1 MKLILTHV
9 IPLAGLALTLPALHA
24 AEESAPQ
31 KQLRQEVR
39 VMAAPSI
46 ASSPAPGG
54 TFERRIRV
62 VGPQAGE
69 METVTFLGVQ
79 AEPVNPT
86 LTEQLGLAPD
96 TGLVVAEVVPESPA
110 AAVLKAHD
118 ILLKFNDQLLI
129 DQRQFT
135 VLVRNS
141 KEGDEVT
148 LTYLRAGQKAT
159 TKVKLGTKDLPKGLA
174 FDMGGALP
182 GAGAFAWSGAV
193 PMGVPSMPAARADVD
208 HVLGLIDLGKGG
220 QPQVVRHNQLGGDR
234 MIAVT
239 VNTGDS
245 NMSYSDDQ
253 GSLELTIKEGKKEL
267 VAKDPKGETIFTGPI
282 NTPEERKALPDGVA
296 ARLEKIET
304 MQGFTF
310 KTDEAFEGGEVRVMH
325 PLGHG
330 IALPD
335 APERKQSP
343 RLRAL

>member
-1 MKLILTHV
+1 
-9 IPLAGLALTLPALHA
+9 
-24 AEESAPQ
+24 
-31 KQLRQEVR
+31 
-39 VMAAPSI
+39 MAAPAI

-96 TGLVVAEVVPESPA
+96 TGLVVAAVVPESPA
-110 AAVLKAHD
+110 ASVLKAHD

-148 LTYLRAGQKAT
+148 LTYLRAGQRAT
-159 TKVKLGTKDLPKGLA
+159 AKVKLGKKDLPKQLA
-174 FDMGGALP
+174 FETVRAFP
-182 GAGAFAWSGAV
+182 GAGALAWNGAAPMAV
-193 PMGVPSMPAARADVD
+193 PALPAARADVD

-220 QPQVVRHNQLGGDR
+220 QPHIVRHNQLGGDR
-234 MIAVT
+234 MVAIT

-267 VAKDPKGETIFTGPI
+267 LAKDAKGETIFSGPI
-282 NTPEERKALPDGVA
+282 NTPEERQALPAGVA
-296 ARLEKIET
+296 GRLEKIET

-310 KTDEAFEGGEVRVMH
+310 KTDEDFEGAETRMLR
-325 PLGHG
+325 PLGRG
-330 IALPD
+330 ISLP
-335 APERKQSP
+335 AVPAGKHPPQ
-343 RLRAL
+343 LRAL